1 MKSFLET
8 PEIPLETGV
17 LALVTIT
24 PRAIMQ
30 SKSPNAISPN
40 ETDSTVYDPV
50 PFDAETGM
58 EQTLEVKTKA
68 VSRRGRYHS
77 FKRPP
82 TSPNLFPEG
91 KTIHRMASNRLI
103 WESCNIL
110 THGEKLG
117 WISDGDDSPR
127 YESMVAKGRGFISY
141 WVTSDFYSKH
151 PAVLEGEAAIALI
164 EQFDIRAAC
173 MHLIY
178 AAHATQLERPWEQ
191 SFVLSDAQL
200 ERYLGLDQN
209 RKLTKQQKLQLMLDL
224 AKQPCH
230 LLVYVSYP
238 DQGKVKGFTVS
249 RTWLWEIAEPLLHF
263 QECLQN
269 SSGDSMGEKQLVGF
283 TLKVRCGSWAEYFL
297 NKDKIQDKSGYYE
310 YGILSQGL
318 LRDLMSTWHHNE
330 GAARL
335 MTWLLFKTKVNR
347 NSPLIVETLL
357 KVAFGE
363 EDVQVAKDSSKERK
377 RIIRMWLTS
386 IKVLMERGWTLQPDP
401 ETYPEQYWVEVPNEQ
416 VPDDPDEALEFWTT
430 AAKVNTEV
438 PKRRLRGSFE
448 QLLNGRLFIQPPQE
462 IAEKLDAIA
471 EYRLLSAKDA
481 PKKLTAASGS
491 TSDKLARAELAQ
503 KTTKATAKPER
514 IESGEQLRQFRL
526 HQGWSQKEL
535 AEYMNRSVSWVK
547 MVEGGQR
554 NIQPEDIQ
562 KLQAFTR
569 DEQLQNL

>member
-1 MKSFLET
+1 MQPKSRLTASSTQQDTAPPET
-8 PEIPLETGV
+8 ESI
-17 LALVTIT
+17 
-24 PRAIMQ
+24 
-30 SKSPNAISPN
+30 
-40 ETDSTVYDPV
+40 
-50 PFDAETGM
+50 
-58 EQTLEVKTKA
+58 EVKAEIVEPAATGQKKPTA
-68 VSRRGRYHS
+68 RRGRYPS

-82 TSPNLFPEG
+82 TSPNLFPDG
-91 KTIHRMASNRLI
+91 TTTHRMASNRLI

-110 THGEKLG
+110 THGEKLAWLQEG
-117 WISDGDDSPR
+117 ENSPH
-127 YESMVAKGRGFISY
+127 YESVIAKGKGFISY

-209 RKLTKQQKLQLMLDL
+209 RKMTKQQKLQLMLDL

-238 DQGKVKGFTVS
+238 DQGRVKGFTVS

-263 QECLQN
+263 QECLQDA
-269 SSGDSMGEKQLVGF
+269 SGDAMGEKQLVGF

-297 NKDKIQDKSGYYE
+297 NKEKLQDKSGYYE

-318 LRDLMSTWHHNE
+318 LHDLMSTWHHNE

-347 NSPLIVETLL
+347 DSPLIVETLL

-363 EDVQVAKDSSKERK
+363 EDVQAAKDSSKERK
-377 RIIRMWLTS
+377 RIVRMWLTS
-386 IKVLMERGWTLQPDP
+386 LKVLMERGWDLRPDP
-401 ETYPEQYWVEVPNEQ
+401 ETYPEQYWVDVPNKQ
-416 VPDDPDEALEFWTT
+416 IPDDPEEALEFWTT
-430 AAKVNTEV
+430 GSRAASE
-438 PKRRLRGSFE
+438 PSKRRLRGSFE
-448 QLLNGRLFIQPPQE
+448 HLLKGRLFIQPPAE

-471 EYRLLSAKDA
+471 EYRLINAKDA
-481 PKKLTAASGS
+481 PKKLAAA
-491 TSDKLARAELAQ
+491 TSSNSSLDKSHKAQ
-503 KTTKATAKPER
+503 VSRKFGGTIVKPDI
-514 IESGEQLRQFRL
+514 IESGEQLKQFRL
-526 HQGWSQKEL
+526 FKGWSQKEL
-535 AEYMNRSVSWVK
+535 AEKINRSVSWVK
-547 MVEGGQR
+547 MVEGGKR
-554 NIQPEDIQ
+554 NVQPEDRQ
-562 KLQAFTR
+562 KLLDFAR
-569 DEQLQNL
+569 SD